1 MRVFISMRFLTLLF
15 LSTYLFGFRV
25 EEISTGKTDLVFSL
39 KLPVSANEAVYTV
52 GDRSLKLPVVPDGE
66 WTYFPTQN
74 TLRPLINI
82 PIVLPPDGRLPAVQT
97 LAQSVAPLSF
107 NIPEF
112 SASEAGLSGIARADG
127 SLNPDVSVQVIRT
140 GRSGQRWLGAVLI
153 QPLTRQEQQITAI
166 TLRLDFG
173 QIPTVQTNALPV
185 KIPAV
190 NGEMAKEWIIPRE
203 RKLPKSAENL
213 PEGHWYKIPI
223 RDNGVYAITR
233 AALSGTLPEVAP
245 ENWRLFAPFAQGRSL
260 PQNLESDGAI
270 PPNLVEIS
278 YEGIGLGD
286 GELNEGDQLRFFA
299 QGPDGDLQ
307 GDYVTNPFFN
317 EVYYWLLI
325 PSDPNAV
332 GKHIPTLPSLEGDAD
347 NIITTYKEIFYHER
361 ELKNP
366 LRSGLTWLGEQL
378 VGTSTTLTLN
388 FDARDPV
395 TNGDLTISARF
406 YPSLESSLGSDNHTI
421 SLVANQTTLR
431 QYSTTGSSP
440 FNVFGTATAGVLN
453 HGQNQIRIYYQSN
466 RNNSEIYLDSLRLS
480 YERPLAPLSGKIAL
494 PHLQLE
500 AGVNRLVF
508 TNLSN
513 NVHFWDVSDPAS
525 PRRLE
530 IASNQF
536 QINGPGKLHL
546 LGFSDSDV
554 RTAEITAVPNF
565 AYQLRRPDIDGEY
578 IVIAPKVFSQEA
590 ERIKDLRENR
600 VLPDDRL
607 PVKIAYVEDIYQEFA
622 AGAQDPVA
630 IRNFISYAYW
640 NWPTQPH
647 YVFILGDA
655 DYDYRNYT
663 GQSRILVPVWE
674 TDGTSSGNLSDIATR
689 STDDF
694 YVYVAGGAGDRA
706 PDLAIGRLPARDL
719 SSLTTMVDKIDA
731 YLTNP
736 EPGVWRNTAI
746 LVGDDP
752 LRPSVGETMHIG
764 QCEDLYNRLP
774 ASFITKKIY
783 LTEYPDVQDPTSAY
797 VRKPDAREDLL
808 QKIYDGAAIITYM
821 GHGSPTVWA
830 QERVFTQNDLP
841 RVDTGMKLPFWVA
854 GTCDWGYFDDV
865 NSNCV
870 PETILNMRDEGGI
883 GILTATRK
891 VGSFSNATLMK
902 SVYEGLFQFGD
913 RSTSNT
919 LGDAVR
925 YGKSFGSFNAMNDE
939 KYVLFTDPA
948 LKLASPRDKGEMQQV
963 TPTQPRALGKLAFSG
978 NVQSGTPVNGQAV
991 VTAFDSKR
999 NVTRHYSGYVPNS
1012 SQGYYE
1018 GDISYILPGQ
1028 RIFRGLISVTSGA
1041 FSGEFT
1047 IPKDIRYVGR
1057 TGILNVQYWDSEG
1070 HSGVAFVD
1078 TLSFVGSDSSTTDE
1092 TGPDIQFYYFGQPLM
1107 NGHQVLGSDNL
1118 TIEIFDENGINL
1130 TGVAGHGISLAI
1142 DEDWV
1147 NAVDVTELFEYDVDR
1162 TELGRFDVLLA
1173 NMEEGTHSVSV
1184 KAWDNFNN
1192 PNVSKISLNFTS
1204 STEFQIVDIY
1214 NYPNPMTSET
1224 TFWFRL
1230 TDAADVKV
1238 KIFSLGGRLL
1248 RTLSLGNVGKG
1259 YHQERWDGRDTY
1271 GQLLANG
1278 VYLYVVEAQY
1288 DLAADPRQE
1297 IQKLVISR

>member
-1 MRVFISMRFLTLLF
+1 MRVFISMRFLTLF
-15 LSTYLFGFRV
+15 LISTCVLALQIEQISQGESDLLVSLEIKASTY
-25 EEISTGKTDLVFSL
+25 ETVF
-39 KLPVSANEAVYTV
+39 TV
-52 GDRSLKLPVVPDGE
+52 GDRHLNLPAVPDAD
-66 WTYFPTQN
+66 WTYFPGRN
-74 TLRPLINI
+74 TLRPLITI
-82 PIVLPPDGRLPAVQT
+82 PIVLPPDGRLPTLQVLDQT
-97 LAQSVAPLSF
+97 VTQLSF
-107 NIPEF
+107 EFPEF
-112 SASEAGLSGIARADG
+112 SPQEAELSGVSRADG
-127 SLNPDVSVQVIRT
+127 SLDPNAAAQVVRT
-140 GRSGQRWLGAVLI
+140 GRSGQRWFGAVLI
-153 QPLTRQEQQITAI
+153 QPLTLEGQQITALS
-166 TLRLDFG
+166 LRLDFG
-173 QIPTVQTNALPV
+173 QTPQLQVDSGPV
-185 KIPAV
+185 KIPAL
-190 NGEMAKEWIIPRE
+190 NAEMAKGWTIPRGK
-203 RKLPKSAENL
+203 KLSRRVDNP
-213 PEGHWYKIPI
+213 PEGSWYKIPI
-223 RDNGVYAITR
+223 RENGVYAITR
-233 AALSGTLPEVAP
+233 TSLSGSLPQIAP
-245 ENWRLFAPFAQGRSL
+245 EKWRLFAPYSQGRTL
-260 PQNLESDGAI
+260 PQNLEVDGVI
-270 PPNLVEIS
+270 PPNLIEIS
-278 YEGIGLGD
+278 YQGMGLGD

-299 QGPDGDLQ
+299 RGPNGDLH
-307 GDYVTNPFFN
+307 GDHVTNPYFN

-325 PSDPNAV
+325 PSDPNAE
-332 GKHIPTLPSLEGDAD
+332 GKSIPTLTSLDGDTD
-347 NIITTYKEIFYHER
+347 TIINTYKEVFYHEK
-361 ELKNP
+361 EQKNP
-366 LRSGLTWLGEQL
+366 LRSGLTWFGEQF
-378 VGTSTTLTLN
+378 VGTSTTLTLK
-388 FDARDPV
+388 FDAWDPV
-395 TNGDLTISARF
+395 TTGDLTVSARF
-406 YPSLESSLGSDNHTI
+406 YPSLESSLGSDNHSVSI
-421 SLVANQTTLR
+421 LANQTTLR
-431 QYSTTGSSP
+431 QYNTTGTMP
-440 FNVFGTATAGVLN
+440 FNVFGTANAGVLN
-453 HGQNQIRIYYQSN
+453 QGENQIRLHYQSN
-466 RNNSEIYLDSLRLS
+466 RSQSEIYLDSLRLS
-480 YERPLAPLSGKIAL
+480 YERPLAPKSGEIVMA
-494 PHLQLE
+494 HLHLD
-500 AGVNRLVF
+500 AGLNRVVF
-508 TNLSN
+508 TNLNSN
-513 NVHFWDVSDPAS
+513 DHFWDVSDPAA
-525 PRRLE
+525 PAQLT
-530 IASNQF
+530 IQANQF
-536 QINGPGKLHL
+536 QLNGPGALHL
-546 LGFSDSDV
+546 LGFSDDDV
-554 RTAEITAVPNF
+554 RTATTIEVSDFT
-565 AYQLRRPDIDGEY
+565 YQLRRPEIDGEY
-578 IVIAPKVFSQEA
+578 IVIAPKIFSQEA

-600 VLPDDRL
+600 VLPEDRMT
-607 PVKIAYVEDIYQEFA
+607 VKIAYIEDIYREFA
-622 AGAQDPVA
+622 AGAQDPIA

-640 NWPTQPH
+640 NWQTQPG

-663 GQSRILVPVWE
+663 GQSKILVPVWE

-689 STDDF
+689 ATDDF
-694 YVYVAGGAGDRA
+694 YVYVVGGPGDRA

-719 SSLTTMVDKIDA
+719 TSLTIMVDKIDA
-731 YLTNP
+731 YQTNP
-736 EPGVWRNTAI
+736 VPGVWRNTAI

-830 QERVFTQNDLP
+830 QERVFTQSDLP
-841 RVDTGMKLPFWVA
+841 RLDTGMKLPFWVA

-870 PETILNMRDEGGI
+870 PETILNMRDEGGV

-902 SVYEGLFQFGD
+902 SVYEGLFQYGD

-925 YGKSFGSFNAMNDE
+925 LGKSSSFNTMNDE

-948 LKLASPRDKGEMQQV
+948 LKLVSPRDKGVMEQV
-963 TPTQPRALGKLAFSG
+963 TPSQPRALGKLAFSG
-978 NVQSGTPVNGQAV
+978 DVQSDAPLDGQAV
-991 VTAFDSKR
+991 VTAYDSKR

-1057 TGILNVQYWDSEG
+1057 SGILNVQYWDTQG

-1078 TLSFVGSDSSTTDE
+1078 TLSFTGSDSTSTDE

-1107 NGHQVLGSDNL
+1107 NGYQVLGSDNL
-1118 TIEIFDENGINL
+1118 TIEIYDENGINL

-1147 NAVDVTELFEYDVDR
+1147 NAVDVTELYEYDVDR
-1162 TELGRFDVLLA
+1162 TDLGRLDVLLA
-1173 NMEEGTHSVSV
+1173 NMEEGTHTVSV

-1192 PNVSKISLNFTS
+1192 PNVSTISLNFTS

-1224 TFWFRL
+1224 IFWFRL
-1230 TDAADVKV
+1230 TDAADVKI
-1238 KIFSLGGRLL
+1238 KIFSLGGRMV
-1248 RTLSLGNVGKG
+1248 RTISLGSVGKG
-1259 YHQERWDGRDTY
+1259 YHMGHWDGRDEF

-1278 VYLYVVEAQY
+1278 VYLYVVEAKY
-1288 DLAADPRQE
+1288 DLAADPRQA